1 MKTILFNIK
10 SYIVWPNNLAPSYMI
25 SIYRQDVRNQKE
37 YHYAQLSYP
46 GNASFRLITAARP
59 QAQLIEDTEL
69 YVRGV
74 RYQDDADLI
83 EIQSNKLLT
92 TFSELLIRPYAFD
105 HERCVL

>member
-10 SYIVWPNNLAPSYMI
+10 YDIVGSNRAPSYAV
-25 SIYRQDVRNQKE
+25 SIYRQDVRNQKDFNFS
-37 YHYAQLSYP
+37 QLSYP
-46 GNASFRLITAARP
+46 GNTSFRLITAASP
-59 QAQLIEDTEL
+59 QALFTRGEGL

-74 RYQDDADLI
+74 RYQHDADLI
-83 EIQSNKLLT
+83 EIQLSTLLN